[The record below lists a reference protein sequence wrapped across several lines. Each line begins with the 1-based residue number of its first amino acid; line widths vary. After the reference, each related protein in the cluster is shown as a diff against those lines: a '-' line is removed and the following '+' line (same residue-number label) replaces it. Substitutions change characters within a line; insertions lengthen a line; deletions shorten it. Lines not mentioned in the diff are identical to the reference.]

1 MHPDLIMKPV
11 FASST
16 IALLSSLSA
25 FGTGADEANQ
35 AAPPDTRPSE
45 RPTQAEQSTDGAV
58 KATEDQV
65 LLAKL
70 SGLVIAADGDVAL
83 KLQGLGQAGIKVD
96 GFSEDEATA
105 LREAVG
111 GSIGNEVSRRS
122 LEALS
127 ARLEA
132 AMKSCGRPFMHATF
146 PDQEITSGIV
156 AVRLCEAHAGQVL
169 LSGRPAFG
177 LKFAA
182 NAFRTQHGQALNEE
196 NILDDLAWLNENPLR
211 RASISYADGSTPD
224 ALDLTLK
231 LRSPKAWR
239 LYAGIDNQLSDRLGD
254 ERLFAG
260 FQYGDVFGL
269 DHRLT
274 TQITAALDV
283 ERLKGISSSY
293 EIPLPDRTLL
303 QVSAGY
309 TEVDSPSAGLI
320 DQSGR
325 YSRIALD
332 YRVPLPRWKELS
344 HEWRAGLELRENA
357 FEFPSGVERSAR
369 FFQIEAGW
377 KGRLSDRFGSTR
389 IDASL
394 HYAPG
399 HGIFGSEDQDFIALG
414 GEGAESLIA
423 QLEAERTWSLDDAG
437 QLLGKMKAQWSDT
450 SLLPSDQLAASGAMR
465 VRGFDETKGFAD
477 NGLIVTVEWQSPF
490 WHAGDAGDF
499 QALSFLDAGFLDSHQ
514 GHDGSQLAAIG
525 VGVRWRLDE
534 HLTAKAD
541 LGFPIDKP
549 DADNADP
556 RLQFSITTTW

>member
-1 MHPDLIMKPV
+1 MMKSP
-11 FASST
+11 ALPGLLAALSIST
-16 IALLSSLSA
+16 A
-25 FGTGADEANQ
+25 FGTGPDEANK
-35 AAPPDTRPSE
+35 AAPPEARNGEKSE
-45 RPTQAEQSTDGAV
+45 RDTAGAV
-58 KATEDQV
+58 KAGEDQI
-65 LLAKL
+65 LLPKL
-70 SGLVIAADGDVAL
+70 SGIVVAPEADGAL
-83 KLQGLGQAGIKVD
+83 KLQSSGQPGVQIS
-96 GFSEDEATA
+96 GFSEAETTA
-105 LREAVG
+105 LRTAAESAIGEAV
-111 GSIGNEVSRRS
+111 SLRS
-122 LEALS
+122 LEALGTK
-127 ARLEA
+127 LEA
-132 AMKSCGRPFMHATF
+132 AMKAGGRPFMQATF
-146 PDQEITSGIV
+146 PDQEITSGII
-156 AVRLCEAHAGQVL
+156 AIRICEAHAGKVL
-169 LSGRPAFG
+169 MSGRPAFG

-182 NAFRTQHGQALNEE
+182 DAFRTASGQPLDEGR
-196 NILDDLAWLNENPLR
+196 ILADLEWLNENPLR
-211 RASISYADGSTPD
+211 RASISYADGATPET
-224 ALDLTLK
+224 LDLTLK
-231 LRSPKAWR
+231 LRAAKPWR
-239 LYAGIDNQLSDRLGD
+239 VYAGIDNQLSDRLGD

-269 DHRLT
+269 DHRMT

-283 ERLKGISSSY
+283 ERLKGISGSY

-332 YRVPLPRWKELS
+332 YRVPLPRWNGLS

-357 FEFPSGVERSAR
+357 FEFPSGIERSAR

-399 HGIFGSEDQDFIALG
+399 NGIFGSEDQDFIALG
-414 GEGAESLIA
+414 GESAESLIA

-437 QLLGKMKAQWSDT
+437 QLVGKMKAQWSDT
-450 SLLPSDQLAASGAMR
+450 TLLPSDQIAASGAAR

-477 NGLIVTVEWQSPF
+477 NGLVLTFEWQSPY

-499 QALSFLDAGFLDSHQ
+499 QALTFLDAGFLDSHQ
-514 GHDGSQLAAIG
+514 GNEGSQLAAIG

-541 LGFPIDKP
+541 LGFPIDNP
-549 DADNADP
+549 DADKADP